1 MPPRIDVFYGRTDNT
16 TGHKEY
22 TCVVVDTSETAK
34 LRYYDDLY
42 EPYLDY
48 KYKILFEVPM
58 GEMKSLETKA
68 GAKMTCVIGWVQS
81 PLKEVVLQYWKD
93 ETKPKPAAH
102 APATTQPNP
111 VALAANKMSL
121 PTPAAI
127 KIIAMEYGF
136 EERREE
142 ASNTLI
148 FNNNPTLIN
157 VFYATG
163 GVMTKLSHPTSDY
176 NQLWHTE
183 AYDSA
188 ASLADLFANPR
199 MNTGTGYRDASSSV
213 RGCAKCGLQKKRADY
228 SKNQSRLG
236 NKYVSKRF
244 LTCFEASKNFF

>member
-1 MPPRIDVFYGRTDNT
+1 
-16 TGHKEY
+16 
-22 TCVVVDTSETAK
+22 
-34 LRYYDDLY
+34 
-42 EPYLDY
+42 
-48 KYKILFEVPM
+48 M
-58 GEMKSLETKA
+58 GEIKSLETKA

-81 PLKEVVLQYWKD
+81 PLKKVVLQYWKV

-127 KIIAMEYGF
+127 KIIATEYGF

-176 NQLWHTE
+176 NQLWRTE

-244 LTCFEASKNFF
+244 LTCFEAS